1 MTRHIKR
8 KHMAMNVYIINELVK
23 NGVAARS
30 GLHIELITNRVAPQL
45 VAANI
50 TLIVSTKV
58 E

>member
-1 MTRHIKR
+1 
-8 KHMAMNVYIINELVK
+8 MAMNVYIINELVK

>member
-23 NGVAARS
+23 NGVVARS
-30 GLHIELITNRVAPQL
+30 GLHIELITNRVAPQQ